1 MDIFLLTLFH
11 EQGLA
16 SVCDLNN
23 PGRGI
28 TLPGILSEKE
38 YTMHAK
44 IRVIQYGCGKMGRVF
59 LRYLQEKGAEIVG
72 AIDMNPAL
80 EGKDAGEV
88 AGLGMKLNVPI
99 TSNAEAVFSSCD
111 ADACIIAVKSLMT
124 DVEPAFEIAA
134 RYGVNA
140 ISTCEESFYPWT
152 TSCAITNRL
161 DRLAKEHNCTLSGS
175 GYQDVFWG
183 NLVTAIAGATHRIDR
198 IEGSSSYNVEEYG
211 IALAE
216 VHGAGLSPED
226 FEEKIAKNANLPSYM
241 WNTNE
246 WLCSQLGLSIASM
259 KQELVPLF
267 HDKDLKSETLGRV
280 IKAGQ
285 ATGMSAV
292 VTTETYQG
300 ITLVTQCIGKVYA
313 PGEVDTNEWS
323 VKGEPDTTIT
333 VTQPATVELTCAT
346 IVNRLPILIESPAGF
361 YTTEKMPQARYLPY
375 PMHVGLRKLS

>member
-1 MDIFLLTLFH
+1 MQ
-11 EQGLA
+11 E
-16 SVCDLNN
+16 
-23 PGRGI
+23 
-28 TLPGILSEKE
+28 
-38 YTMHAK
+38 K

-59 LRYLQEKGAEIVG
+59 LRYLHEKGAEIVG

-80 EGKDAGEV
+80 TGRDAGEV
-88 AGLGMKLNVPI
+88 AGLGFKLNVPI
-99 TSNAEAVFSSCD
+99 SSDAEAVFDSCD

-124 DVEPAFEIAA
+124 DVESAFELAA
-134 RYGVNA
+134 RHGVNA
-140 ISTCEESFYPWT
+140 ISTCEEAFYPWT
-152 TSCAITNRL
+152 TSRAITNRL
-161 DRLAKEHNCTLSGS
+161 DRLAKDNGCTLAGS

-216 VHGAGLSPED
+216 VHGAGLSASE
-226 FEEKIAKNANLPSYM
+226 FEERIAKNDSLPSYM

-246 WLCSQLGLSIASM
+246 WLCSQLGLSVKSM
-259 KQELVPLF
+259 NQKLVPLF

-292 VTTETYQG
+292 VTTETHQG
-300 ITLVTQCIGKVYA
+300 VTLVTQCIGKVYA
-313 PGEVDTNEWS
+313 PGEVDTNRWTI
-323 VKGEPDTTIT
+323 KGEPDTTVT
-333 VTQPATVELTCAT
+333 VSQPATVELTCAT

-361 YTTEKMPQARYLPY
+361 CTTEKMPPARYLPY
-375 PMHVGLRKLS
+375 PLQFGLSALD